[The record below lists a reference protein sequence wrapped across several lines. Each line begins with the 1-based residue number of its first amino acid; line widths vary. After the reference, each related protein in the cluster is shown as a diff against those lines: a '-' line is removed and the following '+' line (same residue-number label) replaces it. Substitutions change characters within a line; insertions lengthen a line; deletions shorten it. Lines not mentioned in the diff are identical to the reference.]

1 MKNQKQFIREYLEH
15 MLQKFE
21 RVFENWPFDSC
32 RTAIEAARKWAN
44 DPTEEN
50 YQAWEEAYSYADCH
64 ACLGELYRPAWIS
77 LRYAM
82 RFARYSFKSGV
93 IKSSCSEAAWAVAR
107 LAFATACV
115 EFPNKIESPWDLP
128 PHYNETA
135 EAAREAALAAEKEWQ
150 AECLANLQD
159 GEK

>member
-1 MKNQKQFIREYLEH
+1 MKNQKQFMREYLEH

-32 RTAIEAARKWAN
+32 RTAIEAARKWAEN
-44 DPTEEN
+44 PTEEN
-50 YQAWEEAYSYADCH
+50 YQAWEDAYSYADCH

-82 RFARYSFKSGV
+82 RFARYSLNISQD
-93 IKSSCSEAAWAVAR
+93 SMTDSCIEAAWAVAR
-107 LAFATACV
+107 LVHAVTCK

-135 EAAREAALAAEKEWQ
+135 EAAREAAFVAEKEWQ
-150 AECLANLQD
+150 AECLAEYLSN
-159 GEK
+159 